1 MCVLSFVLC
10 DKNDV
15 SNKTFFGVFFHL
27 FLFLLL
33 FVFVHNKDQKKEARR
48 VFLRNET
55 LNIYLYKK
63 ERERERKKKR
73 GEKVF
78 EREKKNDTLLETQ
91 KFKKIARQKKTN
103 NNNKEDKEDNMVKV
117 RLHSPSELKK
127 IEEFLAD
134 AATDKALEAKATY
147 TDQIQQNMMSFQL
160 IRMCESVT
168 ETLSKN
174 VLVAGRE
181 PRAEE
186 EEEDDDGKEEEMEE
200 VRRKEE
206 KRLKELM
213 CDPELDELENEVAE
227 LTEKVGEQRLTGP
240 ARVLQNLENRMKEE
254 RAEIEAK
261 KNKNEEELEKDEE
274 KDEENNK
281 NILAAANISEQELE
295 ETKKKL
301 EKSLAAMPLVKERL
315 QKALEKLARLTNEI
329 DNQRTRAPPGTI
341 ERAIDAAPVLG
352 FDDDATTEE
361 ATALRAKNETRRRL
375 ARELMPLGRC

>member
-15 SNKTFFGVFFHL
+15 SNKTFFGVFSIFFFFAPFRL
-27 FLFLLL
+27 R
-33 FVFVHNKDQKKEARR
+33 HNKEQKKEARR

-55 LNIYLYKK
+55 PNIHLYKRK
-63 ERERERKKKR
+63 RERKRREGKKCL
-73 GEKVF
+73 K
-78 EREKKNDTLLETQ
+78 EKKNDTLLETQ
-91 KFKKIARQKKTN
+91 KFKKNRAPEEDNNN

-213 CDPELDELENEVAE
+213 CDPGLDELENEVAE

-329 DNQRTRAPPGTI
+329 DNQRTRHRPG
-341 ERAIDAAPVLG
+341 RSRGRLMPRQCSVHHA
-352 FDDDATTEE
+352 
-361 ATALRAKNETRRRL
+361 RRRK
-375 ARELMPLGRC
+375 RRRR

>member
-1 MCVLSFVLC
+1 M
-10 DKNDV
+10 KPQ
-15 SNKTFFGVFFHL
+15 T
-27 FLFLLL
+27 
-33 FVFVHNKDQKKEARR
+33 HNKK
-48 VFLRNET
+48 
-55 LNIYLYKK
+55 KK
-63 ERERERKKKR
+63 ERKEKRE
-73 GEKVF
+73 G
-78 EREKKNDTLLETQ
+78 
-91 KFKKIARQKKTN
+91 KKIQKN
-103 NNNKEDKEDNMVKV
+103 RAPEEDNEEEEEEEEEDMVKV

-186 EEEDDDGKEEEMEE
+186 EEEEDDGNEEEMEE

-227 LTEKVGEQRLTGP
+227 LTEKVGEQRLIGP

-274 KDEENNK
+274 NDEENNK

-352 FDDDATTEE
+352 FDEDATTEE

>member
-1 MCVLSFVLC
+1 
-10 DKNDV
+10 
-15 SNKTFFGVFFHL
+15 
-27 FLFLLL
+27 
-33 FVFVHNKDQKKEARR
+33 
-48 VFLRNET
+48 
-55 LNIYLYKK
+55 
-63 ERERERKKKR
+63 
-73 GEKVF
+73 
-78 EREKKNDTLLETQ
+78 
-91 KFKKIARQKKTN
+91 
-103 NNNKEDKEDNMVKV
+103 MVKV

-186 EEEDDDGKEEEMEE
+186 EEEEEDGNEEEMEE

-227 LTEKVGEQRLTGP
+227 LTEKVGEQRLIGP

-274 KDEENNK
+274 NDEENNK

-341 ERAIDAAPVLG
+341 ERAIDAAPMLG
-352 FDDDATTEE
+352 FDEDATTEE

>member
-1 MCVLSFVLC
+1 M
-10 DKNDV
+10 
-15 SNKTFFGVFFHL
+15 
-27 FLFLLL
+27 
-33 FVFVHNKDQKKEARR
+33 
-48 VFLRNET
+48 
-55 LNIYLYKK
+55 K
-63 ERERERKKKR
+63 ERDERHSFGNPKIQ
-73 GEKVF
+73 
-78 EREKKNDTLLETQ
+78 KNRAPEEDN
-91 KFKKIARQKKTN
+91 IN
-103 NNNKEDKEDNMVKV
+103 NNEDKEEDNMVKV

-352 FDDDATTEE
+352 FDEDATTEE